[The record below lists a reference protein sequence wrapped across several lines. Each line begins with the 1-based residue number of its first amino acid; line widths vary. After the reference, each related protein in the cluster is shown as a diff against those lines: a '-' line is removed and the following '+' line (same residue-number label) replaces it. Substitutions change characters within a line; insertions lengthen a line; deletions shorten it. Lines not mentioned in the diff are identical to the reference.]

1 MRGYTSISISELKAW
16 LDDGE
21 ISILNLYAPTDDF
34 VSANPDLDEE
44 EIEFTL
50 TALAAEDAL
59 MVVDE
64 KYPLVAALEIPSE
77 EIATTSDGVIGL
89 NSKAKWGYLECIFQ
103 VEDAGEELT
112 WFATQEISE
121 QLKIWLA

>member
-89 NSKAKWGYLECIFQ
+89 NSKAKWGYLECIFL

-121 QLKIWLA
+121 QLKIWRA

>member
-103 VEDAGEELT
+103 VEDDGEELT